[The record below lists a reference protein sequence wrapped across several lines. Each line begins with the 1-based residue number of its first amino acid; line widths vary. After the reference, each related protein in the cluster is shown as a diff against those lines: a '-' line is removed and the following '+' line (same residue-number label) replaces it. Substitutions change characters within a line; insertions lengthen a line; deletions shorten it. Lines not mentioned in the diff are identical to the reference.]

1 MGKWDSFENERIQ
14 KRQGK
19 LEEREGMSQL
29 ILGLQGW
36 LWQWGRKVSGQE
48 P

>member
-19 LEEREGMSQL
+19 LEEREGMSRSSR
-29 ILGLQGW
+29 GGCGGGGGRYQG
-36 LWQWGRKVSGQE
+36 RNPKN
-48 P
+48 